1 MLLHKCFPLA
11 LSLLL
16 ISAAAGAT
24 LLITTTSVPAVTQYQ
39 SYTTTLAASGGTP
52 PYAWSVVQSTGVS
65 LPEGMSLNST
75 TGVVSATQVNGQGG
89 YAVTIQ
95 VTDTASPSH
104 NVATAT
110 LNFGVYSDTSLAGC
124 QIFPADSIYNQR
136 IDQLPVDT
144 NAAHQIPASYLN
156 HALHPDFGHGFYPS
170 PGGIPWMRVTANQP
184 TTNVNLAGSGQMDAA
199 GTYAWP
205 FPAWP
210 NAVIEG
216 TSYGADGD
224 DHHVLILQSSVNNI
238 TGPQTGAC
246 TLYETYQSTAVPS
259 MFNAGANTW
268 SMSAGLHY
276 VLNSDE
282 IAESDSTLDNGAQ
295 DSPGIPIMPLLLRY
309 SDVPQLA
316 QHPLRIT
323 LPSPTDSW
331 VWPGTGCCGGSG
343 PPQGLLYRLK
353 SSVNWQ
359 ATCPPST
366 NPQAATLLQTLQQ
379 YGAYM
384 SDHGSAGYIQ
394 GVPDIRWN
402 DDDLGCFKKFTV
414 SDLEVVDNSMLEVS
428 PISGQTKPYVV
439 PIALVG
445 GTAGNPYTFAF
456 SPVGGN
462 PATLSWSVSSGALP
476 PGLLLNASS
485 GTIGGSINSSATGTY
500 AFKIT
505 ATDTASGYSSA
516 GQAFSIDVKPFVV
529 TTQNVAV
536 TVGSTPAGLLVTVD
550 GTSYQ
555 TPQTFTWVQGSTHTL
570 ATTSPQVTGTRSVFA
585 GWSDG
590 GAQSHAVTAPST
602 ATTYTA
608 SFSTQYLLTAGVSPS
623 GYGAVTVSPSSTDG
637 YYNSGTQVQIT
648 ATATAGHKFSG
659 FSGDLTGSANPQTL
673 AMSAPH
679 SVTADFSAPPKLALS
694 MQHTGALT
702 RGEKNATYTITVSN
716 TSATATT
723 GTVTVSETLPSAMT
737 LVSMVGTGWTCSSGG
752 RSCTRSDSLGG
763 GGAYPSITATVNIA
777 NNAGS
782 PLVNTVTVSGGG
794 AGSVTTTSPA
804 PIRR

>member
-1 MLLHKCFPLA
+1 MFLKKYLI
-11 LSLLL
+11 LSPLL
-16 ISAAAGAT
+16 ISAAAGAQ
-24 LLITTTSVPAVTQYQ
+24 LQITTASVPAATQYQ
-39 SYTTTLAASGGTP
+39 SYTTTLTASGGTP
-52 PYAWSVVQSTGVS
+52 PYAWTVVESTGVS
-65 LPEGMSLNST
+65 LPEGMSLNSA
-75 TGVVSATQVNGQGG
+75 TGVVNATQVNGQGG

-95 VTDTASPSH
+95 VTDSASPSQ
-104 NVATAT
+104 NVAAAT
-110 LNFGVYSDTSLAGC
+110 LDFGVYSDTSLAGC
-124 QIFPADSIYNQR
+124 QIFPADSIYNQK

-156 HALHPDFGHGFYPS
+156 NALHPDFGHGFYPG
-170 PGGIPWMRVTANQP
+170 PGGIPWMRVPANQS
-184 TTNVNLAGSGQMDAA
+184 TTNVNLAYSGQIDAA

-246 TLYETYQSTAVPS
+246 TLYETYQSSAVPS
-259 MFNAGANTW
+259 MFDAGSNTW

-282 IAESDSTLDNGAQ
+282 IAASDSTLDNGAQ

-323 LPSPTDSW
+323 FPSPTDSW

-384 SDHGSAGYIQ
+384 SDHGSAGYVQ

-402 DDDLGCFKKFTV
+402 DDDLACFKKFTV

-456 SPVGGN
+456 SAVGGN
-462 PATLSWSVSSGALP
+462 PAALSWSVSSGALP

-500 AFKIT
+500 SFDIA

-516 GQAFSIDVKPFVV
+516 AQAFSINVKPFVV

-536 TVGSTPAGLLVTVD
+536 TVSSTPAGLLVTVD
-550 GTSYQ
+550 GTSYT
-555 TPQTFTWVQGSTHTL
+555 TPQKFTWVQGSTHTL
-570 ATTSPQVTGTRSVFA
+570 ATGSPQGTGTRNVFVS
-585 GWSDG
+585 WSDG
-590 GAQSHAVTAPST
+590 GAQSHAIMAPSA

-608 SFSTQYLLTAGVSPS
+608 AFSTQYLLTAGVSPS
-623 GYGAVTVSPSSTDG
+623 GYGAIAVSPGSTDG
-637 YYNSGTQVQIT
+637 YYDSGTQVQIT
-648 ATATAGHKFSG
+648 AAATPGHIFSG
-659 FSGDLTGSANPQTL
+659 FSGDLTGTANPQTL
-673 AMSAPH
+673 SMPAPH
-679 SVTADFSAPPKLALS
+679 SVTANFIVPPKFS
-694 MQHTGALT
+694 LT
-702 RGEKNATYTITVSN
+702 VRHNSPFTKGEENATYTVTVSN
-716 TSATATT
+716 TSSTATT
-723 GTVTVSETLPSAMT
+723 GAVTVSETLSSGMT
-737 LVSMVGTGWTCSSGG
+737 LVSMAGTGWTCAS
-752 RSCTRSDSLGG
+752 RSCTRSDSLAGG
-763 GGAYPSITATVNIA
+763 SAYAAITVTVNLA

-782 PLVNTVTVSGGG
+782 PLVNSVTVSGGG
-794 AGSVTTTSPA
+794 AAAVTTTSSA

>member
-1 MLLHKCFPLA
+1 MLFKTYLI
-11 LSLLL
+11 LSLLT
-16 ISAAAGAT
+16 ISAAAGAQ
-24 LLITTTSVPAVTQYQ
+24 LQITSSSVPAATQYQ
-39 SYTTTLAASGGTP
+39 SYNTTLTASGGTP

-65 LPEGMSLNST
+65 LPEGMSLNSA
-75 TGVVSATQVNGQGG
+75 TGVVSASQVNGQGG

-95 VTDTASPSH
+95 VTDSASPSS

-136 IDQLPVDT
+136 IDRLPVDT
-144 NAAHQIPASYLN
+144 NAAHQIPASYLSDP
-156 HALHPDFGHGFYPS
+156 LHPDFGHGFYPG
-170 PGGIPWMRVTANQP
+170 PGGIPWMRVPANQP
-184 TTNVNLAGSGQMDAA
+184 ATNVNLANSGQIDAA

-224 DHHVLILQSSVNNI
+224 DHHVLILESGVNNI

-259 MFNAGANTW
+259 MFDASTNTW

-282 IAESDSTLDNGAQ
+282 IAASDATLDNGAQ

-316 QHPLRIT
+316 NHPLRIT
-323 LPSPTDSW
+323 FPSPTDSW

-366 NPQAATLLQTLQQ
+366 NPQAATLLETLQQ

-384 SDHGSAGYIQ
+384 SDHGSAGYVQ

-402 DDDLGCFKKFTV
+402 DDDLACFKKFTV

-428 PISGQTKPYVV
+428 PISGQTKPYVA
-439 PIALVG
+439 PLTLVG
-445 GTAGNPYTFAF
+445 GTAGNPYTFAL
-456 SPVGGN
+456 SAVGGN
-462 PATLSWSVSSGALP
+462 PAALSWSVSSGALP
-476 PGLLLNASS
+476 PGLLLNAST
-485 GTIGGSINSSATGTY
+485 GMIGGSINSSATGTY
-500 AFKIT
+500 SFDIT

-516 GQAFSIDVKPFVV
+516 AQAFSIDVTPFVA

-536 TVGSTPAGLLVTVD
+536 SVTSLPAGLQVAVD
-550 GTSYQ
+550 GTSYV
-555 TPQTFTWVQGSTHTL
+555 TPQEFTWVQGSTHTL
-570 ATTSPQVTGTRSVFA
+570 ATTSPQGTGTRSVFA

-590 GAQSHAVTAPST
+590 GAQSHAIVAPSA

-608 SFSTQYLLTAGVSPS
+608 SFNTQYLLTTRVSPS
-623 GYGAVTVSPSSTDG
+623 GYGTIAVSPSSTDG
-637 YYNSGTQVQIT
+637 YYGSGTQVQIS
-648 ATATAGHKFSG
+648 AAATAGHDFSG
-659 FSGDLTGSANPQTL
+659 FSGDLTGTANPQTV

-679 SVTADFSAPPKLALS
+679 SVTANFYAPPKFSLTVRRNGTF
-694 MQHTGALT
+694 TG
-702 RGEKNATYTITVSN
+702 GEQNAAYTITVSN
-716 TSATATT
+716 TSSTATT
-723 GTVTVSETLPSAMT
+723 GAVSVSETLSSGMT
-737 LVSMVGTGWTCSSGG
+737 LVSMAGTGWTCASH
-752 RSCTRSDSLGG
+752 SCTRSDSLAGG
-763 GGAYPSITATVNIA
+763 SAYPSITVTVNIA
-777 NNAGS
+777 GSAGS
-782 PLVNTVTVSGGG
+782 QLVNSVTVSGGG
-794 AGSVTTTSPA
+794 AASVTATSSA